1 MSRQF
6 RLILLLLFCFIW
18 GPSAFAQNSTYRY
31 LVLFKDKNN
40 SPFSINK
47 PEAFL
52 SSKSI
57 ERRKKMNI
65 ALQAQDLP
73 VNPSYLDQLKSTGAT
88 LIFPLKWINGALIQ
102 QKPGDLSKTLKLD
115 HVKGLYWNFPSYCA
129 SNWNRTINIYWLPI
143 LYFEK

>member
-1 MSRQF
+1 MRPTF
-6 RLILLLLFCFIW
+6 RLILLLFISFI
-18 GPSAFAQNSTYRY
+18 GSPSAFAQNSTYRY

-40 SPFSINK
+40 SPFSITK

-73 VNPSYLDQLKSTGAT
+73 VNPSYLNQLKSTGAT
-88 LIFPLKWINGALIQ
+88 VIFPLKWINGALIA
-102 QKPGDLSKTLKLD
+102 QKPSDLPKLLKLEN
-115 HVKGLYWNFPSYCA
+115 VKGLYWNFPADSS
-129 SNWNRTINIYWLPI
+129 SNNQIN
-143 LYFEK
+143 